1 MRAAIASGG
10 GGGTPLPHVP
20 SKMTAISGSI
30 ERRETSGIQ
39 RDRGT
44 DTKVYGPRADRTED
58 TKGMAGVR
66 PQRLRR
72 TARDASRRR
81 GSQGRVFATGNEG
94 IYRGS
99 FGQPRFPKALNQDL
113 RV

>member
-1 MRAAIASGG
+1 
-10 GGGTPLPHVP
+10 
-20 SKMTAISGSI
+20 MTAISGSI

-58 TKGMAGVR
+58 TKGMAGVS
-66 PQRLRR
+66 LRR